1 MGSSRY
7 VILLTSSYL
16 HSLTE
21 HIVVAATSIPLING
35 RPRGQPSSERLLV
48 LLFGF
53 APAFLILSLSYEAL
67 FFAAF
72 CTTLYFW
79 LLVESRLADSKPKE
93 VASSGIAA
101 EHIRIALFFLV
112 FFHTAFFGVGNIA
125 SISSVSFNMIFTH
138 MRLLLMFLP

>member
-1 MGSSRY
+1 MLSFRF
-7 VILLTSSYL
+7 I
-16 HSLTE
+16 
-21 HIVVAATSIPLING
+21 VAATSIPLLNG

-67 FFAAF
+67 FFATF

-93 VASSGIAA
+93 AATAGIAA

-125 SISSVSFNMIFTH
+125 SISSVSFSPQIIVLRISLTFA
-138 MRLLLMFLP
+138 LL